1 MSAAE
6 TRQMSA
12 LGAGQMSA
20 VGASQMSAVGTGRIQ
35 TSHQGSR
42 QRVTTQAHGI
52 QSLVHISSKAQA
64 KAHGP
69 WPRPMAPRPRL
80 RPRPMAPRPR
90 PRPRPMAPRP
100 RPRPTRDPRV
110 IYKGLG
116 GRRPGLH
123 MAQPRRN
130 GPHTCRTEC
139 AKYGIYAKIRDL

>member
-69 WPRPMAPRPRL
+69 WPRPMAPRPR
-80 RPRPMAPRPR
+80 
-90 PRPRPMAPRP
+90 PRPMAPRP